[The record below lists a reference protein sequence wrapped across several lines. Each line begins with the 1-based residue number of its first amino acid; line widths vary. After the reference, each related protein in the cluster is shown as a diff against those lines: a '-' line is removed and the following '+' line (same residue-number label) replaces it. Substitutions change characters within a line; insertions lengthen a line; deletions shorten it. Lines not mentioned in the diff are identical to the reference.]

1 MEEGGITMRGKI
13 SLLLAGIMILSI
25 AGTAFAAE
33 VTTFGD
39 VRFRPRY
46 EQTTS
51 EDNTTGA
58 GTTEKVK
65 TDMKLLYRGRVGVKA
80 KWDNGFSG
88 KVKLAVNAVA
98 NNVTMPTTG
107 VNNIMNLEE
116 ASLSWKK
123 DAWKLTGGRIMC
135 KGYAKS
141 VVLDCHTNPTLPI
154 DTPFADNNRAILDGM
169 TVDYAASDQVDL
181 TGAIIHLANESNT
194 TYSGPTAPADDED
207 SDQNAVGVLAT
218 IKLDA
223 LKLMPGIVMTM
234 ASTQGAQPQATRTTY
249 GLNAEYKLDEVKLCA
264 GIGMTAAE
272 ADEDGDATT
281 VANHMKEDTMLYEVG
296 AKYNGFSLMVD
307 MATYTAETTWDAV
320 AGDWADDTATEQAQM
335 NIMVAYD
342 YKPAKGVKIQ
352 PRLKYRTR
360 EMDDDTSATFDKD
373 TRIRFEVTC
382 DAKF

>member
-1 MEEGGITMRGKI
+1 MRGKI

-25 AGTAFAAE
+25 AGSVFAAD
-33 VTTFGD
+33 VTTYGD
-39 VRFRPRY
+39 VRFRPRF

-58 GTTEKVK
+58 GTTKKVK
-65 TDMKLLYRGRVGVKA
+65 TDMKLLYRGRIGAKA

-88 KVKLAVNAVA
+88 KVKLAVNAIA

-107 VNNIMNLEE
+107 VNNIMTLEE

-123 DAWKLTGGRIMC
+123 DALKLTGGRIMC

-141 VVLDCHTNPTLPI
+141 VVLDSHTNPTLPI
-154 DTPFADNNRAILDGM
+154 DTPFADNNRAIIDGM
-169 TVDYAASDQVDL
+169 TADYEASDQVSL

-194 TYSGPTAPADDED
+194 AYSGDAAPADDED
-207 SDQNAVGVLAT
+207 SDQNAVGILST

-223 LKLMPGIVMTM
+223 LKLMPGIVMTL
-234 ASTQGAQPQATRTTY
+234 ASTQGAQPQATRMTY
-249 GLNAEYKLDEVKLCA
+249 GLNAEYKMDKIKLLA
-264 GIGMTAAE
+264 GLAMTAQE

-281 VANHMKEDTMLYEVG
+281 VANHVSDDTILYEVG
-296 AKYNGFSLMVD
+296 AKYDNLSLMVD
-307 MATYTAETTWDAV
+307 MATFTQETTWDAA

-360 EMDDDTSATFDKD
+360 EYDDDASAAFDAD

>member
-13 SLLLAGIMILSI
+13 SLLLAVVMILSI
-25 AGTAFAAE
+25 AGSVFAAE

-65 TDMKLLYRGRVGVKA
+65 TDMKLIYRGRAGMKA
-80 KWDNGFSG
+80 KLDNGFSG
-88 KVKLAVNAVA
+88 GLKLAVSSVA
-98 NNVTMPTTG
+98 NNITMPTDGTD
-107 VNNIMNLEE
+107 NIITLDQ
-116 ASLSWKK
+116 AYIAWKK
-123 DAWKLTGGRIMC
+123 EAWKITGGRLPV
-135 KGYAKS
+135 KAYSKS
-141 VVLDCHTNPTLPI
+141 VVLDAHTNPTMPV
-154 DTPFADNNRAILDGM
+154 DCPFADNLRGTIDGM
-169 TVDYAASDQVDL
+169 CVDYKASDDVSL
-181 TGAIIHLANESNT
+181 SLPIVHMVNESNT
-194 TYSGPTAPADDED
+194 TYSGDTAPADDED

-223 LKLMPGIVMTM
+223 LKLKPGIAMTL
-234 ASTQGAQPQATRTTY
+234 ASTQGAQPQPTRTTY
-249 GLNAEYKLDEVKLCA
+249 GLNAEYKLDEVKLMA
-264 GIGMTAAE
+264 GIAMTAAE
-272 ADEDGDATT
+272 IDEDGDATT
-281 VANHMKEDTMLYEVG
+281 VANHVENDTILYEVG
-296 AKYNGFSLMVD
+296 AKYQGFSLMVD
-307 MATYTAETTWDAV
+307 MATYTTETTWDAV
-320 AGDWADDTATEQAQM
+320 AGDWVADTATERAMM
-335 NIMVAYD
+335 NIALAYD

-360 EMDDDTSATFDKD
+360 EYDDDASATFDAD